1 MPYVSGNPRSWN
13 RGFLAV
19 LLGSQEALM
28 ETLEQASHPHLVLT
42 AEYVMDIDSLN
53 PPNIPVRSV
62 LSNITDEET

>member
-1 MPYVSGNPRSWN
+1 
-13 RGFLAV
+13 
-19 LLGSQEALM
+19 M

-53 PPNIPVRSV
+53 PPNTPVRSV